1 MKRITVMLL
10 CILLLIGCA
19 SRAVRGTEETMLTI
33 TDVESEPESGDE
45 MGNTLPTIAPEPM
58 TEPLLFDYYA
68 AVRDLAYPEWPTE
81 GEMFRGDVS
90 GSGIEETVSYRLL
103 EDEWATEITVG
114 EDTIRLEEGSDLARV
129 LLLDLDPVNARRN
142 LLVVIDQASAD
153 YVTVEVH
160 YEDDEL
166 VIGTV
171 VYADMEWQ
179 DGALQGYERADIL
192 GTRSGV
198 RRYAGEDLHP
208 ESDWL
213 DTVYVPTANEIAE
226 ELTDLIDT
234 GLILQTVRDLPCEI
248 DDKAAM
254 LPAGTLLYPL
264 RWTADESTVEVR
276 TTDGTTAVI
285 SVVVGDW
292 EYRIDGVPQAQYFTN
307 LEYAD

>member
-1 MKRITVMLL
+1 MKRIWVALL
-10 CILLLIGCA
+10 GALLLLGCA
-19 SRAVRGTEETMLTI
+19 ARGQGAEETMLTI
-33 TDVESEPESGDE
+33 TDVEAAEGSEDVRPVV
-45 MGNTLPTIAPEPM
+45 TAAPLA
-58 TEPLLFDYYA
+58 EPLVFEYDE
-68 AVRDLAYPEWPTE
+68 AVGDLAYPEWPTE
-81 GEMFRGDVS
+81 GEMLYGDLKGNGV
-90 GSGIEETVSYRLL
+90 EETISYRML

-114 EDTIRLEEGSDLARV
+114 EDTIRLEEGSDLIRA
-129 LLLDLDPVNARRN
+129 LLLDLDPGSARRN

-179 DGALQGYERADIL
+179 DGVLQGYERADIL
-192 GTRSGV
+192 GTRSGM

-213 DTVYVPTANEIAE
+213 DTVYVPTARELAE
-226 ELTDLIDT
+226 ERNDLLDT
-234 GLILQTVRDLPCEI
+234 GLILETARDLPCEI
-248 DDKAAM
+248 DGKAAA

-276 TTDGTTAVI
+276 STDGTTAVLR
-285 SVVVGDW
+285 VVVGDW

-307 LEYAD
+307 LQYAD

>member
-1 MKRITVMLL
+1 MKRIWIALL
-10 CILLLIGCA
+10 GALLLLGCA
-19 SRAVRGTEETMLTI
+19 ARGQGAEETMLTI
-33 TDVESEPESGDE
+33 TDVEAAEGDE
-45 MGNTLPTIAPEPM
+45 DVRPVVTAAPLA
-58 TEPLLFDYYA
+58 EPLVFEYDE
-68 AVRDLAYPEWPTE
+68 AVGDLAYPEWPTE
-81 GEMFRGDVS
+81 GEMLYGDLRGNGV
-90 GSGIEETVSYRLL
+90 EETISYRML

-114 EDTIRLEEGSDLARV
+114 EDTIRLEEGSDLIRA
-129 LLLDLDPVNARRN
+129 LLLDLDPGSARRN

-179 DGALQGYERADIL
+179 DGVLQGYERADIL
-192 GTRSGV
+192 GTRSGM

-213 DTVYVPTANEIAE
+213 DTVYVPTARELAE
-226 ELTDLIDT
+226 ERNDLLDT
-234 GLILQTVRDLPCEI
+234 GLILETARDLPCEI
-248 DDKAAM
+248 DGKAAA

-264 RWTADESTVEVR
+264 RWTADESTVEIR
-276 TTDGTTAVI
+276 TTDGTTAVLR
-285 SVVVGDW
+285 VVVGDW

-307 LEYAD
+307 LQYAD